1 MYLRLSQEDKE
12 SPGDESNSIFNQ
24 RIFIKE
30 YINKNSA
37 FKGYDIIEFCDDGYS
52 GTSMDR
58 PGMSRMLVQVESN
71 NIDCIIVKDLSRF
84 SRDYIELGTYIYQI
98 LPSSGVRLI
107 AINDNYDSNSHNGST
122 AGMDT
127 EFKTLLYDLYSKDIS
142 VKVKASLEN
151 KCAKGEYVFGQVPF
165 GYQKSRINKNVI
177 EINEK
182 EAEIVRYIFS
192 LAAEGKS
199 SGQIAKKLYSGGIPP
214 IQELRNKKMAEDGRI
229 KTWSGSAIRR
239 ILSNR
244 FYLGEMV
251 YGKTAR
257 KYPGSRSALKI
268 PEKDWKVI
276 KRHHEALV
284 SEEIF
289 ALAAYTKP
297 AYTTKCQSEGNTFKG
312 KLFCGGCGYSMSYK
326 KISKYS
332 KYRHFWCRKH
342 SLLQIPECCTNYN
355 ADTLEGLV
363 LLMLNKEISLRA
375 DAERHGKNLLLYR
388 QLQISIL
395 KKQMAGYRQ
404 EQKLLQAEKDLLY
417 ESYASGYISREEY
430 KEKSGRLTEK
440 ISRLSVLQNNK
451 KEEFVH
457 IEQNL
462 KPYFNLR
469 KMTQDIAD
477 IFIKKIYVF
486 KNKTIEIEWTF
497 REH

>member
-12 SPGDESNSIFNQ
+12 SPGDESNSIINQ

-30 YINKNSA
+30 YINKNSD
-37 FKGYDIIEFCDDGYS
+37 FKDYDIIEFCDDGYS

-58 PGMSRMLVQVESN
+58 PGMSQMLVQVESN

-84 SRDYIELGTYIYQI
+84 SRDYIELGTYIYHI
-98 LPSSGVRLI
+98 LPSAGVRLI
-107 AINDNYDSNSHNGST
+107 AINDNYDSNSHDGST
-122 AGMDT
+122 AGLDT

-142 VKVKASLEN
+142 VKVQASFEN
-151 KCAKGEYVFGQVPF
+151 RCAKGEYVFGQVPF
-165 GYQKSRINKNVI
+165 GYQKSLINKNVI

-182 EAEIVRYIFS
+182 EAEIVRYIF
-192 LAAEGKS
+192 LMAAEGKS
-199 SGQIAKKLYSGGIPP
+199 SGQIAKKLYSEGVPP

-257 KYPGSRSALKI
+257 IYPGSRSAVKV
-268 PEKDWKVI
+268 PVKDWKVI
-276 KRHHEALV
+276 QRHHEALV

-297 AYTTKCQSEGNTFKG
+297 VHNTKCQGERNPFAG

-326 KISKYS
+326 RISKYS

-342 SLLQIPECCTNYN
+342 SLLQIPECCTDYN
-355 ADTLEGLV
+355 ADTLEELV
-363 LLMLNKEISLRA
+363 LLMLNKEILLRS
-375 DAERHGKNLLLYR
+375 DAERQRKNLLLSR
-388 QLQISIL
+388 QSQSSIL
-395 KKQMAGYRQ
+395 KKQMACYRQ
-404 EQKLLQAEKDLLY
+404 KQKQVQAEKDLLY
-417 ESYASGYISREEY
+417 ESYASGGISRKEY
-430 KEKSGRLTEK
+430 KEKSDRFTEE

-451 KEEFVH
+451 KEELVN

-462 KPYFNLR
+462 KQYFNLE

-486 KNKTIEIEWTF
+486 KNKSIEIEWTF
-497 REH
+497 KGN